1 MASVIGR
8 VRHHHRVS
16 ETLLLLPVRRL
27 RSQRSTNGG
36 KERERERERESEN
49 TYEISSP
56 AFLQDS
62 ATEEDAERCD
72 PDACWFLALDC
83 DSLQCA
89 IAP

>member
-1 MASVIGR
+1 MAGFIGR

-27 RSQRSTNGG
+27 RSLRSMNGR
-36 KERERERERESEN
+36 KRETEREREREN
-49 TYEISSP
+49 TYEISST

>member
-1 MASVIGR
+1 MAGVIGR

-16 ETLLLLPVRRL
+16 ETLLILPVGRL
-27 RSQRSTNGG
+27 RSLRSMNG
-36 KERERERERESEN
+36 EREREREREN
-49 TYEISSP
+49 TYEISSS

-62 ATEEDAERCD
+62 ATEEDPEGCD